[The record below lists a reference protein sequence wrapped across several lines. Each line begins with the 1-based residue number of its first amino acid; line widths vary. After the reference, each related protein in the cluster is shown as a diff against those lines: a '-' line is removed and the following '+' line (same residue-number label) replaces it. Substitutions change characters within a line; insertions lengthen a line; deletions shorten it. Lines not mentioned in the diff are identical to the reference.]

1 MSSLKRRGYADAQD
15 RIPPNWRVVQQEQW
29 PINNSGSGASPDMST
44 WRFETYGEV
53 EEPLSLSFEEF
64 KRLPNVTKCLDH
76 HCIDG
81 WSYLGQVWN
90 GVDFKVIKEKTKPRK
105 EAMFVLIESWGP
117 NGGSSQ
123 RFPIDQ
129 DLLFAYGQNGS
140 PISKAAG
147 FPLRIVAP
155 GEFGNRSLKWVS
167 KVRFCV
173 EPILDSRMQKYK
185 DYGLYDL
192 YREQILDKNPWTVN
206 VAEKKKFLRGLF
218 GQNSEARRQQKREK
232 YFASKGLPTH
242 KGNTPSFT
250 QLCKISDLRE
260 NSCTLFQVE
269 GNDILLIKSRSEVFA
284 IEPMCTHEGTDISK
298 GKFSAVSNTMRCPLH
313 GAVFDTRDGSC
324 LSGSYGIDGD
334 NFPSLRTYKVKV
346 ESDSVFVEV

>member
-1 MSSLKRRGYADAQD
+1 MSSQERRGYTDFKD
-15 RIPPNWRVVQQEQW
+15 RVPPHWRVVQQEQW
-29 PINNSGSGASPDMST
+29 AINNPGSGSSPDMAT
-44 WRFETYGEV
+44 WKFETYGEV
-53 EEPLSLSFEEF
+53 EEPLSLSYDEF
-64 KRLPNVTKCLDH
+64 KRLPSVTKCLDH

-81 WSYLGQVWN
+81 WSFLGQGWD
-90 GVDFKVIKEKTKPRK
+90 GVDFNVIKERTKPRK
-105 EAMFVLIESWGP
+105 EAKFVLIESWGP

-123 RFPIDQ
+123 RFPINQ

-192 YREQILDKNPWTVN
+192 YREQILDKNPWTVD
-206 VAEKKKFLRGLF
+206 VVEKKRFLRGLF
-218 GQNSEARRQQKREK
+218 GQNAEVRRQQKREE
-232 YFASKGLPTH
+232 YFATNGMQAPKSHTA
-242 KGNTPSFT
+242 SFV
-250 QLCKISDLRE
+250 QLCKISDLKE
-260 NSCTLFQVE
+260 NSCTLFRVE
-269 GNDILLIKSRSEVFA
+269 GNDILLINSRSGVSA

-298 GKFSAVSNTMRCPLH
+298 GKFSAASNTIRCPLH
-313 GAVFDTRDGSC
+313 GAVFDTRSGSC
-324 LSGSYGIDGD
+324 LSGSYGIEGD

-346 ESDSVFVEV
+346 ESDFVLVEV